1 MEEGDDAPT
10 DRLLFFWEGVKEGK
24 PSPTEDTTDGP
35 TVFTAPNAIDIGRGT
50 K

>member
-10 DRLLFFWEGVKEGK
+10 DRLLFFWEGVKE
-24 PSPTEDTTDGP
+24 PTEDTTDGP
-35 TVFTAPNAIDIGRGT
+35 TAFNAPNAIDIGGGT